1 MLNTIGYLIEPDTDD
16 DKKFNLSLKQLQF
29 IQQDNNVKFMNNI
42 IKSMKQYKL
51 EVEDINNI
59 LEKYVHNEQN
69 RIDRN
74 EARRLKTTQEVRDDN
89 NDKLVSILSN
99 KSSNTKKRTSKNK
112 FKKTVICG
120 FEVKDIYFFEQI
132 M

>member
-74 EARRLKTTQEVRDDN
+74 EARRLKKTQEVRDDN

-99 KSSNTKKRTSKNK
+99 KSSNTKKRTSK
-112 FKKTVICG
+112 
-120 FEVKDIYFFEQI
+120 QI
-132 M
+132 VQENCNMWV